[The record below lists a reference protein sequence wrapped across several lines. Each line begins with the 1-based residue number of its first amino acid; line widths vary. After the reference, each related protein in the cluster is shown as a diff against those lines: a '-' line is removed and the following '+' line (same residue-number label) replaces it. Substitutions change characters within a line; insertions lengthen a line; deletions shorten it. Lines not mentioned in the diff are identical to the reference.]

1 LGKKKVPY
9 EVWNKLPKEEKE
21 KATTKKRYSAKDQL
35 DLDVEVLRCIL
46 KMIGLEDSNF
56 PPIKRMISSPEKLTD
71 GGDLKKKLSEGKVD
85 FFQADYSAL
94 DENSKLIE
102 NMAAAGDQTIQFQEK
117 YKKLITALA
126 FLSNLYV
133 VGKNYS
139 IDESK
144 MILATQ
150 EGAVGGQVSGNLQ
163 MHSPLKEALPNSKTE
178 LGTVV
183 WLDSIQRE
191 IMKDKTSNRQ
201 VIVGPASTGKTILIQ
216 LKVLEIVETTTNEK
230 VLIILPYKDL
240 EEKYQEFLSQ
250 SSNIDMTKRVQ
261 FLTADTDDWEQ
272 RLEKNKD
279 SHWFIDEFAALQSR
293 DEELCDQIITRS
305 K

>member
-1 LGKKKVPY
+1 MKRKKVRVEDLSEEEKKKVV
-9 EVWNKLPKEEKE
+9 EV
-21 KATTKKRYSAKDQL
+21 KRNSAKDQL
-35 DLDVEVLRCIL
+35 DLDVKVMHCIL
-46 KMIGLEDSNF
+46 RMIGLEDSNF
-56 PPIKRMISSPEKLTD
+56 PPIKIMVSSPQEITEH
-71 GGDLKKKLSEGKVD
+71 DLKTKLSNNGID
-85 FFQADYSAL
+85 FLHADSKAF
-94 DENSKLIE
+94 EKNSQLIE
-102 NMAAAGDQTIQFQEK
+102 KMATAAAESSQFEEK
-117 YKKLITALA
+117 DYIRLISALA

-133 VGKNYS
+133 TGKNYS
-139 IDESK
+139 IEESK
-144 MILATQ
+144 MKLASQ
-150 EGAVGGQVSGNLQ
+150 EGEKGREVSENLQ
-163 MHSPLKEALPNSKTE
+163 THLHLKEALPNSKTE

-279 SHWFIDEFAALQSR
+279 SHWFIDEFAALHAGHK
-293 DEELCDQIITRS
+293 DLCKKIIAMS